1 MSSQH
6 LICMPGD
13 PPTYEPQEIA
23 IEERQN
29 LNQPNSHLNN
39 MPSYQ
44 LTVTN
49 QPPITVDGSR
59 RLYFLVTKALLETAN
74 VRLDELP
81 NGCERFLIGRAV
93 GDAPNRETLVALIE
107 QRQDVPKDQ
116 RLTRT
121 DPDRY
126 SLYPADN
133 LGVIISGENRYLL
146 YNQDPER
153 RLEELGELAQKNGI
167 TWNEISNNQ
176 QGENQENNNTAE
188 IMKKSP
194 NVILY
199 GPPGTGKTYAT
210 VSVAAQLIDPNNSK
224 TSWDALVNI
233 ATEENGVERQQKRT
247 EFAKALGERVHF
259 ITFHQSYS
267 YEDFIGGLRPVI
279 PKKATGSSSETLS
292 EKSSGNLQFD
302 WTPGIF
308 LRACAAAYKVA
319 KDGIPGDRKS
329 ENEIKSNEEGADVED
344 FLTFCGKNEL
354 NAFNEL
360 EHNNLAVVLVIDEI
374 NRANMSRVFGELITL
389 LEDDKRLGGK
399 EQLIVSLPNRPDC
412 KFGVPKNLII
422 IGTMNTAD
430 KSLALLDLALRR
442 RFEFVRLDPQPGKIV
457 DKRLGVFLTNLNRA
471 IEKKRKSSD
480 YGIGHAYFMTQDVK
494 ANMGDDA
501 REKVLEGIL
510 QRKIVPLLQEYFGGD
525 DSKVL
530 EILSEDKV
538 KLEANG
544 DKIIKNP
551 VTIASWDQLLQA
563 V

>member
-1 MSSQH
+1 
-6 LICMPGD
+6 MPGD